1 MTTESESRRQKEAAI
16 YSALM
21 ACEDDA
27 KQFLKHLA
35 GWGYRVEK
43 KPRVTRAG
51 QRTCVSGVATG
62 EAAGSRLR

>member
-27 KQFLKHLA
+27 KKFCQHLS
-35 GWGYRVEK
+35 GWGYRVER
-43 KPRVTRAG
+43 KPRAVSRAG
-51 QRTCVSGVATG
+51 QKCVSGVATG
-62 EAAGSRLR
+62 EAGSRLR